1 MTAVETA
8 TAALREAIE
17 LVRSPR
23 LLEEGAN
30 VDTLF
35 SMSVHKRT
43 EAFEVLL
50 QDNGWERG
58 SDAAF
63 LLDHFVETIVP
74 PMLDEIGDRRLVE
87 VLEGGALFA
96 AVSNF
101 AGVTELPEEYAT
113 VALAGLIAPFTELR
127 SYRM

>member
-23 LLEEGAN
+23 LLEAGAN

-35 SMSVHKRT
+35 SMSMHKRT
-43 EAFEVLL
+43 EAFEALL
-50 QDNGWERG
+50 QDNGWKRG
-58 SDAAF
+58 SEAAF
-63 LLDHFVETIVP
+63 LLDDFVETIVP
-74 PMLDEIGDRRLVE
+74 PMLNDRGDRLLSE
-87 VLEGGALFA
+87 VLAGDALFT

-101 AGVTELPEEYAT
+101 SEAVELPEEYGR
-113 VALAGLIAPFTELR
+113 LAIASLIAPFTELR
-127 SYRM
+127 AYQM